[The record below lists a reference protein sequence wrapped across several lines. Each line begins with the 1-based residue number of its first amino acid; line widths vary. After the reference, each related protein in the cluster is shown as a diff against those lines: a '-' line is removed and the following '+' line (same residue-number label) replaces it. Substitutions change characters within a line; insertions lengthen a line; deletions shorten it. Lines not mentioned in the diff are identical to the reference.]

1 MSLGFVDGQI
11 RINNVAVPVVP
22 GTVNRK
28 KGRGETSVEAQSLG
42 AGIVDTVHTVDTK
55 TMVSFF
61 HFSMKPTVENM
72 AFVDAWKLAV
82 GLNTIK
88 YIGEETNE
96 VYEQMSVTNDPEY
109 PDSNDGVIV
118 VEFEGNPLIK

>member
-1 MSLGFVDGQI
+1 
-11 RINNVAVPVVP
+11 
-22 GTVNRK
+22 
-28 KGRGETSVEAQSLG
+28 
-42 AGIVDTVHTVDTK
+42 
-55 TMVSFF
+55 
-61 HFSMKPTVENM
+61 
-72 AFVDAWKLAV
+72 VDAWKLAV

>member
-1 MSLGFVDGQI
+1 
-11 RINNVAVPVVP
+11 
-22 GTVNRK
+22 
-28 KGRGETSVEAQSLG
+28 
-42 AGIVDTVHTVDTK
+42 
-55 TMVSFF
+55 
-61 HFSMKPTVENM
+61 MKPTVENM

-118 VEFEGNPLIK
+118 VEFQGNPLIK